1 MEYYLRFR
9 EAIFLPK
16 VGYPRVTHPF
26 AAISIKSVKIDPKI
40 SFHFNNQNRSTCMPN
55 PRRQRSL

>member
-9 EAIFLPK
+9 EAIFLLK

-26 AAISIKSVKIDPKI
+26 AAIFKLLV
-40 SFHFNNQNRSTCMPN
+40 SFPEGRLSHK
-55 PRRQRSL
+55 

>member
-9 EAIFLPK
+9 EAMLLLK

-26 AAISIKSVKIDPKI
+26 AAILKNLANIDPKV
-40 SFHFNNQNRSTCMPN
+40 SVYRVK
-55 PRRQRSL
+55 